1 MMAGYEVVLT
11 LLSFLIARIVF
22 PAVIIFT
29 IGTILSHKQNK
40 AA

>member
-11 LLSFLIARIVF
+11 LLSFLIARIVL

-29 IGTILSHKQNK
+29 IGARLNHKQSK

>member
-11 LLSFLIARIVF
+11 LLSFLIARIVL

-29 IGTILSHKQNK
+29 IGTILSQKHNK
-40 AA
+40 AI